1 MAIRITG
8 LVSGLDTDS
17 IVQELVSAYST
28 KKEDIEKKQTKLSWT
43 QDAWKE
49 MNTKI
54 YSFYSKSLTDFKFM
68 SNFNGMKKTTLSD
81 STKATVTAGATVTN
95 GTQKLKINQLATAG
109 YLTGSK
115 LKSSGS
121 GYKTTS
127 RLGELGIS
135 DTELKFEVG
144 GEEKSIAVTAS
155 MTISEFTKALNEAGV
170 SANFD
175 ADQQRFFINS
185 AESGED
191 FDFNFNVTN
200 EDQELVL
207 KNLGLLTADYMVDKA
222 VAISVD
228 ENIADMQDNAQVK
241 SLALAAASADGK
253 AASQDEFDALDDET
267 KKQYLDQALVQIYDQ
282 GDPSVDISAVDYK
295 DAAYIAERMSKL
307 REELTAQNKE
317 QLLSSDKYEELK
329 KNYAVKQD
337 AANAIIELNGATFE
351 GSSNTFTI
359 NGLTITAKGVTDSEM
374 TLVTETDVDA
384 VYDKIRSFIK
394 DYNELITAMDTA
406 YNADSAKDYEPL
418 TDDEK
423 ESMSEKEI
431 EKWEQKI
438 KDSLLRRDSTLD
450 SVASAM
456 KIAMAQ
462 SYTINGKTYSLS
474 SFGISTQSYFAAAEN
489 EKGVYHID
497 GDEDDDT
504 TKANSDRLKAA
515 IASDPDT
522 VASFFQQLAT
532 GVYEKLDAKMKTSTL
547 SSAYKVYNDKQL
559 QEEYDDYTD
568 QIEKWEEKLEEL
580 EEYYY
585 NKFSAM
591 ESALSTLNSQQS
603 QISGLLGM

>member
-1 MAIRITG
+1 MAIRISG

-17 IVQELVSAYST
+17 IVQELVSAYAT
-28 KKEDIEKKQTKLSWT
+28 KKDDIVKKQTKLSWT

-54 YSFYSKSLTDFKFM
+54 YGFYSKSLTDFKFM

-81 STKATVTAGATVTN
+81 STKATVTAGPEVTN

-109 YLTGSK
+109 YMTGSK
-115 LKSSGS
+115 LQSKGADYTKS
-121 GYKTTS
+121 S

-135 DTELKFEVG
+135 NTELSFEVG
-144 GEEKSIAVTAS
+144 GKKKNIEVTSS

-175 ADQQRFFINS
+175 EKQQRFFISS

-191 FDFNFNVTN
+191 FDFGFDITT
-200 EDQELVL
+200 DAQEAALN
-207 KNLGLLTADYMVDKA
+207 KMGLLTADYMVDKA
-222 VAISVD
+222 VSESVEKTITETQNKDGVKNRAIS
-228 ENIADMQDNAQVK
+228 ELI
-241 SLALAAASADGK
+241 ADGK
-253 AASQDEFDALDDET
+253 ISAEAEFDTLDDAT
-267 KKQYLDQALVQIYDQ
+267 KQQYLDRALIEEFDLAR
-282 GDPSVDISAVDYK
+282 GGLIAGKDYT
-295 DAAYIAERMSKL
+295 DASYITERMSEL
-307 REELTAQNKE
+307 REDLTAEKTEDLKNSE
-317 QLLSSDKYEELK
+317 KYEELK

-337 AANAIIELNGATFE
+337 ASNAIIELNGATFE

-359 NGLTITAKGVTDSEM
+359 NGMTITAKGVTESEM

-384 VYDKIRSFIK
+384 VYDKIKSFIK
-394 DYNELITAMDTA
+394 EYNDLITEMDKA
-406 YNADSAKDYEPL
+406 YNADSAKGYEPL
-418 TDDEK
+418 TDEEK
-423 ESMSEKEI
+423 ESMSDKEV

-456 KIAMAQ
+456 KIAMSK
-462 SYTINGKTYSLS
+462 SYTINGKTYSLA
-474 SFGISTQSYFAAAEN
+474 SFGIKTQGYFAAAEN

-497 GDEDDDT
+497 GDQDDET
-504 TKANSDRLKAA
+504 SKANSDRLKAA

-522 VASFFQQLAT
+522 VATFFNQLAT
-532 GVYEKLDAKMKTSTL
+532 GVYEQLDAKMKTSTL
-547 SSAYKVYNDKQL
+547 SSAYKVYNDKQM

-568 QIEKWEEKLEEL
+568 QIKKWEEKLKEY

-603 QISGLLGM
+603 QLSGLLGM